1 MIPRAHLTEWSRRV
15 PWPAINQVEQD
26 LVLKRLVVEIFR
38 DELLS
43 QELAFWGGTCLHAL
57 LLPRPL
63 RYSEDLDFRRR
74 TTGGV
79 GRLLDRFRAI
89 AANVGL
95 EVAQTETH
103 RHPKIRLQGT
113 HESDGSPMRIKIEM
127 NTRERE
133 PVLGFVTRRMVV
145 DSAWFNGSAEVT
157 TFAPEEIVASKVRAL
172 YQREKGRDLY
182 DLWLALEHM
191 SLEGRVIADV
201 FQKAYRPEGFRRDE
215 LLVMLDDR
223 LARGVFDQDLAPL
236 LAASAPKYDA
246 KDALALVRRDV
257 LDMLDE

>member
-1 MIPRAHLTEWSRRV
+1 MIPLAHLTEWSRRV

-38 DELLS
+38 DDLLS

-57 LLPRPL
+57 MLPTPL

-74 TTGGV
+74 SSGGV
-79 GRLLDRFRAI
+79 GKLLDRFRAI
-89 AANVGL
+89 AARVGL
-95 EVAQTETH
+95 DVAQTET
-103 RHPKIRLQGT
+103 RQHPKIRLQGT

-133 PVLGFVTRRMVV
+133 PVLGFVTRRMAIT
-145 DSAWFNGSAEVT
+145 STWFSGEADVT

-182 DLWLALEHM
+182 DLWLALDHM
-191 SLEGRVIADV
+191 GLDGGLVADV
-201 FQKAYRPEGFRRDE
+201 FERAYRPESFRRDD
-215 LLVMLDDR
+215 LLVMLDER
-223 LARGVFDQDLAPL
+223 LARGVYDRDLAPL
-236 LAASAPKYDA
+236 LSASAPRYDSGE
-246 KDALALVRRDV
+246 ALARVRREVLDV
-257 LDMLDE
+257 LRA